1 MENTPLLLWWEIA
14 FSPFP
19 FENFTADLARPGS
32 KSKLG
37 FSVLL
42 QHWLCI
48 DISHCFWNQPEKMSL
63 CREQAEMSQKNRW
76 AAWTIPW
83 KQSRRGERFLTLPS
97 LPQVCPLA
105 PGSGKGEPWCHHNPS
120 KGSSDHGWRK
130 KEQPMNVTGDSVS
143 CSWGS
148 VCGKQRRD
156 QRQQQLTDVWQHC
169 SKGAL
174 AWWRQGREGGKEER
188 RKGKTASKDQGGWS
202 LFAGGWQEI
211 FLQSNLPLGE
221 WTRLSF
227 SGKSDLPTFPHYFH
241 ISS

>member
-14 FSPFP
+14 FFLFP

-42 QHWLCI
+42 QHWLRI
-48 DISHCFWNQPEKMSL
+48 GLSHCFWNQPEKMSL

-83 KQSRRGERFLTLPS
+83 QQSRRGKGFS
-97 LPQVCPLA
+97 HCPPA
-105 PGSGKGEPWCHHNPS
+105 PGPVQGTSLWLRAAGMEEPWCHH
-120 KGSSDHGWRK
+120 
-130 KEQPMNVTGDSVS
+130 QPIQRQQQPRREGERADNECHWESVS

-148 VCGKQRRD
+148 VCGKQRGD
-156 QRQQQLTDVWQHC
+156 QRQQQLTDVWQCC

-174 AWWRQGREGGKEER
+174 VWWRQGREGGKDP
-188 RKGKTASKDQGGWS
+188 KDQGGWS

-211 FLQSNLPLGE
+211 FLQSQ
-221 WTRLSF
+221 
-227 SGKSDLPTFPHYFH
+227 PTLKGMNWVKLLW
-241 ISS
+241 